1 MKYFTIDE
9 LSYSAK
15 AEEKGIKNIPNE
27 MEVWHLQNL
36 VEKVLDPVRERFGK
50 PIYVNSGYRCKEL
63 NRVVKGSITSQ
74 HLTGQAVDIT
84 ASQKED
90 NKKIFD
96 IIVELGLYDQLIW
109 ERGDVNFPQWIH
121 VSYREPMRK
130 EKLRTKDGVHYTKMK

>member
-27 MEVWHLQNL
+27 IEVWHLQNL

-50 PIYVNSGYRCKEL
+50 PIYVNSGYRNKEVNKL
-63 NRVVKGSITSQ
+63 VSNSSTSQ
-74 HLTGQAVDIT
+74 HMKGQAADIT
-84 ASQKED
+84 ASKKED

-96 IIVELGLYDQLIW
+96 IIVELGVYDQLIW

-130 EKLRTKDGVHYTKMK
+130 EKLKTKDGVHYTKMK